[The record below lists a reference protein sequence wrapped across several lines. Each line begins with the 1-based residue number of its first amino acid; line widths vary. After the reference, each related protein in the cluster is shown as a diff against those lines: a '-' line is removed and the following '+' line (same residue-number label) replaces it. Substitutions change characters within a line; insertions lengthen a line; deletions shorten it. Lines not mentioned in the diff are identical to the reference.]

1 MSKRDVESHFLTDV
15 ETLNQATEIYSRWGL
30 NLSDAINMFLAKSV
44 EAEGFP
50 FDRQPRALSYEQL
63 SNIAYKAPID
73 SDGIPILPAEW
84 DDYDEQYMPT
94 EESYLAGR
102 ESSDRETA
110 RQTAQELIGAIN
122 EKLERLKKNQGTE
135 RNPFETIGGDTDR
148 YAALVL
154 SETEKQAGL
163 YSEAEALLI
172 SSLLRLLDNWFRGD
186 SNPQSV
192 ALLLGLAN
200 AKEAGNDSW
209 SPLDL
214 IFDEI
219 KTGTYYK
226 ANPDFEEGSECPR
239 LLHLVSR
246 MTRKS
251 AEDPSK
257 IDCGKHKGFDV
268 EEDDSLRFYSC
279 FKALPAQE
287 QSNAIATL
295 SYRFINME
303 SKAKA

>member
-63 SNIAYKAPID
+63 SEIAYKAPIN
-73 SDGIPILPAEW
+73 SDGVPILPAEW
-84 DDYDEQYMPT
+84 DDCDERYMPT
-94 EESYLAGR
+94 EEDCLAGQ
-102 ESSDRETA
+102 ENSDCEAGR
-110 RQTAQELIGAIN
+110 RTAQELIEAIN
-122 EKLERLKKNQGTE
+122 EKLGRLEKNPSTK
-135 RNPFETIGGDTDR
+135 RNPFEAIGGDADR

-154 SETEKQAGL
+154 SETEKQAGP
-163 YSEAEALLI
+163 YSEAEALLL
-172 SSLLRLLDNWFRGD
+172 SSLLRLLDNWFRSD

-192 ALLLGLAN
+192 ALLLGLTN
-200 AKEAGNDSW
+200 AKEAGNDFW

-226 ANPDFEEGSECPR
+226 ANPDFEEGSDRPR

-246 MTRKS
+246 MIRKS
-251 AEDPSK
+251 AEDPSE

-287 QSNAIATL
+287 QSNAITTL